1 MKKIFITVISLIFI
15 LILGACSKNR
25 NAPEE
30 VQVLNIWS
38 RPALEGNNSAVYFII
53 MNDQKEDD
61 KLILAETSI
70 AESTEIHLSSN
81 VDGVMKMIQQDFVEI
96 KAGKI
101 TGFYQTP
108 DCSNAQKKLRI
119 LEKYRLEDYAEI
131 YAYGNSE
138 EDQEMLSLAHQR
150 YLEGQDKQLPKINLP
165 SDSMTY

>member
-30 VQVLNIWS
+30 VQVLTIWS

-96 KAGKI
+96 KAGKKVE
-101 TGFYQTP
+101 FKP
-108 DCSNAQKKLRI
+108 M
-119 LEKYRLEDYAEI
+119 DYHI
-131 YAYGNSE
+131 
-138 EDQEMLSLAHQR
+138 ML
-150 YLEGQDKQLPKINLP
+150 INLNQDLLDGDTFELKLTFEKAGIKTFLVEVQEP
-165 SDSMTY
+165 K